1 MSVIPQSFNQGTGFV
16 GSVSTGGTIPSEI
29 DDLIVTNSLTSL
41 GTTTLEGPTVI
52 NSTLDVSGDV
62 TVNNVTVNGFL
73 TAPNLAIEAVEKS
86 DNTAF
91 SVLFYDPVN
100 KKVCVADATL
110 SSFTYNPS
118 NNTLT
123 LGSSTTITGTSVNSG
138 LIQGTFILGQD
149 ITATFQVITPAI
161 GQSIANE
168 FNLPTSLPTTVGQ
181 VIAVTNLTGVN
192 NRPDTEWRTATAGSL
207 IALPKSTNFD
217 YVVPF
222 IDPVTGD
229 VFKDS
234 NPAHFTYNPGRGG
247 VLYTEE
253 LETSNLEV
261 SSLAVRIN
269 SLQATVTGTN
279 YAIVGWDFANV
290 PRALKVDSAL
300 FYYNKTTDTLKVP
313 NVSTESVTF
322 DTGRIF
328 NQSANVYLGFRGQYT
343 TNFDFH
349 LAFWDNGHVR
359 YQTSEF
365 GGGHRFYVKDT
376 TLNTP
381 PEQIFQI
388 DKGNVRAYKP
398 LRVEDQAVFVNPAG
412 NDATML
418 MDTSAN
424 NFGLFSNSN
433 DGYVFRIAN
442 VWKLRIYSN
451 TVQVY
456 DNLQVNGSATIDG
469 DITKNTATLSSVNR
483 NQNVLFHDNDA
494 NDKRIKE
501 NNAFY
506 FNPANE
512 HLFVTDFTANN
523 EIYYKGQTL
532 DQRFSQSGG
541 TLPFGYTTVFSTRGT
556 STASPGWRMNDV
568 VYPVQP
574 NPSGRLFG
582 LNNEVEWPLTASSN
596 AAPTISQYG
605 ADITDP
611 TLNTTSAINFQVTTS
626 NTHARYFSIVNNN
639 YAGWWNIRVSLVFQ
653 NNVSNNIVP
662 YIRLRTGGTPSGQA
676 PGATT
681 ERPATSK
688 GLENIKDT
696 GGSLS
701 NLVAEGPVYLDTTF
715 KKVYIS
721 TLYERGSSSI
731 PPGWG
736 DHATASQFYGDSINI
751 SCTFLGDNNNNET
764 VNVLP

>member
-1 MSVIPQSFNQGTGFV
+1 MSVIPQAYNQGTGLV
-16 GSVSTGGTIPSEI
+16 GSVTDIGTLPETVQN
-29 DDLIVTNSLTSL
+29 LIVEQTLTVL
-41 GTTTLEGPTVI
+41 GTTEL
-52 NSTLDVSGDV
+52 NGDV
-62 TVNNVTVNGFL
+62 QCNSNVTVNGIL
-73 TAPNLAIEAVEKS
+73 TAPNLGIVAVEKS

-91 SVLFYDPVN
+91 SVLFYDPVT

-110 SSFTYNPS
+110 ASFTYNPS

-149 ITATFQVITPAI
+149 INATFQVITPAI

-207 IALPKSTNFD
+207 IALPKSTSFD

-247 VLYTEE
+247 TLYVEE

-261 SSLAVRIN
+261 TPLVVRIN
-269 SLQATVTGTN
+269 SLQSTVTGTN

-300 FYYNKTTDTLKVP
+300 FYYNKTTETLKVP
-313 NVSTESVTF
+313 NVETGGVTITAPTFSDNINCRVTF
-322 DTGRIF
+322 LNSNQNTGQVVTNNQLFFNPNNLTLRTSNFRAADTAEVLNLVFTG
-328 NQSANVYLGFRGQYT
+328 
-343 TNFDFH
+343 TNNN
-349 LAFWDNGHVR
+349 AQMN
-359 YQTSEF
+359 
-365 GGGHRFYVKDT
+365 
-376 TLNTP
+376 
-381 PEQIFQI
+381 I
-388 DKGNVRAYKP
+388 
-398 LRVEDQAVFVNPAG
+398 
-412 NDATML
+412 
-418 MDTSAN
+418 DTSAN
-424 NFGLFSNSN
+424 NYGLFSNSN
-433 DGYVFRIAN
+433 DGYVFRIAG
-442 VWKLRIYSN
+442 VWKLRIFSN

-469 DITKNTATLSSVNR
+469 DITKNTATLSAVNR
-483 NQNVLFHDNDA
+483 NQNVLFHDNDVG
-494 NDKRIKE
+494 DKRIKE

-605 ADITDP
+605 ANITDP
-611 TLNTTSAINFQVTTS
+611 TLNTKSAINFQVTTS

-639 YAGWWNIRVSLVFQ
+639 YAGWWNIRVSIVFQ

-681 ERPATSK
+681 ELPATSK

-715 KKVYIS
+715 RKVYIS

-731 PPGWG
+731 PPSWG
-736 DHATASQFYGDSINI
+736 DHATSSQFYGDSINI
-751 SCTFLGDNNNNET
+751 SCTFLGNNNNNET